1 MINGFYSSAAGM
13 LGLLEQQDAISNNL
27 ANADTTGFKKTHI
40 GFSAFSKDLSR
51 ATGASQRP
59 GPVIPVPYSA
69 QDTSQGVINDTS
81 DPTNLAIDGPG
92 FFVVNSKDGRMLT
105 RGGNFTRDDMGRLV
119 TRDGGVV
126 MGQDGPIRLP
136 GSDWTID
143 SDGSVRVNGRMV
155 DRLML
160 SGETDKNTGQL
171 ATGRVVQ
178 GRIEGSNVSVVREM
192 VSMLTALR
200 AYEANQKSI
209 QSIDQTL
216 DKVISL
222 PGRNG

>member
-1 MINGFYSSAAGM
+1 
-13 LGLLEQQDAISNNL
+13 
-27 ANADTTGFKKTHI
+27 
-40 GFSAFSKDLSR
+40 
-51 ATGASQRP
+51 
-59 GPVIPVPYSA
+59 
-69 QDTSQGVINDTS
+69 
-81 DPTNLAIDGPG
+81 
-92 FFVVNSKDGRMLT
+92 
-105 RGGNFTRDDMGRLV
+105 
-119 TRDGGVV
+119 